1 MAKKNVKVNLELL
14 ENFKIESAAGNHKM
28 IVDQPAN
35 GGGSDAGPNPLEYFL
50 TGLGACML
58 TMGRMAAKR
67 RRIELR
73 SFSIEIDGVLDLD
86 GLMGKDPSKRTGFED
101 IQIKAF
107 IDADIS
113 DEEKMAFLEEIEKSC
128 PAADNVMNQSKISL
142 KLG

>member
-1 MAKKNVKVNLELL
+1 
-14 ENFKIESAAGNHKM
+14 
-28 IVDQPAN
+28 
-35 GGGSDAGPNPLEYFL
+35 
-50 TGLGACML
+50 ML